1 MEFRRLLFR
10 STGLRAAR
18 LAVIEEGG
26 DLTFDRIITP
36 AAVENALRVLLAI
49 SGSTN
54 AVVHMAAIFG
64 RLGLALDM
72 DLLNRFSDET
82 PVLVDLKPTGANYM
96 EDLHAAGGARQ
107 HGKATCQRD
116 VGPYVYITLVAV
128 S

>member
-49 SGSTN
+49 SGSTQ
-54 AVVHMAAIFG
+54 AVVHLAAIFG
-64 RLGLALDM
+64 WLGLALAM
-72 DLLNRFSDET
+72 DLMNGRSDET
-82 PVLVDLKPTGANYM
+82 PVLVDRKAKGAHDTEEPY
-96 EDLHAAGGARQ
+96 AGAGRRQ
-107 HGKATCQRD
+107 KRGGGQ
-116 VGPYVYITLVAV
+116 VGG
-128 S
+128 

>member
-54 AVVHMAAIFG
+54 AVVHLAAIFG

-72 DLLNRFSDET
+72 DLLNRLSDET
-82 PVLVDLKPTGANYM
+82 PVLVDLKPTGAHRSEEHTSELQSLM
-96 EDLHAAGGARQ
+96 R
-107 HGKATCQRD
+107 
-116 VGPYVYITLVAV
+116 ITYAV
-128 S
+128 FCCKKKQNTKRRA